1 MNNIFTLPRL
11 AIGLMLTLAITA
23 AACGGAGEQAVP
35 PLTTGVPD
43 AAPAAT
49 EPPPAATTTQA
60 ADEPETA
67 ALQPVSPDTT
77 WVTTTEAT
85 TTTTAAPAT
94 TAATAATSPATTTTE
109 KPAPTT
115 TEAPAATKAATTTTE
130 ITTTTKAATTTTE
143 ATTTTVAAT
152 TTEPPATTEAPTT
165 TTSPPTT
172 AANAGPIISIPQP
185 GDDVPAINS
194 FGKRVDFSAFPEV
207 TNIIPWEIWNSED
220 IENMPEWTFM
230 TFTPGP
236 SRKRSTMGI
245 MLGAW
250 SKPMSLQV
258 GTAIYGSP
266 ELVIGYPT
274 PPGVLE
280 VFVVKSITPFPD
292 YIDDAYRLNNKTIYQ
307 VRVCGV
313 TPETISWGIE
323 WGRHA
328 YLGEDGLYRLI
339 GSDTYGE
346 DGFCNGKLH

>member
-1 MNNIFTLPRL
+1 MNNISTLNRP
-11 AIGLMLTLAITA
+11 AIGVLLTLAITA
-23 AACGGAGEQAVP
+23 AACGGAGGQAVP
-35 PLTTGVPD
+35 PLTTEAPA
-43 AAPAAT
+43 AAPAPV
-49 EPPPAATTTQA
+49 EPSPTATTTA
-60 ADEPETA
+60 APATDEAETVD
-67 ALQPVSPDTT
+67 LQPAGPDTT
-77 WVTTTEAT
+77 WVTTTAAEAT
-85 TTTTAAPAT
+85 TTTTAAPA
-94 TAATAATSPATTTTE
+94 AAAETPKTTTSQ
-109 KPAPTT
+109 APTT
-115 TEAPAATKAATTTTE
+115 TEATTTTTTE
-130 ITTTTKAATTTTE
+130 ITTTTAAKAATTTTE
-143 ATTTTVAAT
+143 ATTTAAT
-152 TTEPPATTEAPTT
+152 TTTTKPPTTTTTEATT

-172 AANAGPIISIPQP
+172 VASSGPVISIPQP
-185 GDDVPAINS
+185 GDDVPAVNS
-194 FGKRVDFSAFPEV
+194 FGKPMDLSAFPKV
-207 TNIIPWEIWNSED
+207 TNVIPWEVWNSED
-220 IENMPEWTFM
+220 VENMPEWTFT
-230 TFTPGP
+230 TFTTGP
-236 SRKRSTMGI
+236 DRKRSTMGI

-250 SKPMSLQV
+250 SKPMRLQV

-292 YIDDAYRLNNKTIYQ
+292 YIDDAYRINNKTIYQ

>member
-1 MNNIFTLPRL
+1 MNNILTLPRL

-35 PLTTGVPD
+35 PLTTGAPD
-43 AAPAAT
+43 TAPAPT
-49 EPPPAATTTQA
+49 EPPPAATTVPS
-60 ADEPETA
+60 ADEPKTA

-85 TTTTAAPAT
+85 TATTAAPAT
-94 TAATAATSPATTTTE
+94 TAATATTSPATTTTD
-109 KPAPTT
+109 KPATTT
-115 TEAPAATKAATTTTE
+115 TEAPATTKAATTTTE
-130 ITTTTKAATTTTE
+130 TTTTTTE
-143 ATTTTVAAT
+143 ATTTTVATT
-152 TTEPPATTEAPTT
+152 TTEPPTTTTEAPTT

-172 AANAGPIISIPQP
+172 AANAGPVISIPQP

-207 TNIIPWEIWNSED
+207 TNIIHWEIWNSED
-220 IENMPEWTFM
+220 IENMPEWTFV

-292 YIDDAYRLNNKTIYQ
+292 YIDDAYRINNKTIYQ
-307 VRVCGV
+307 VRVCGI

>member
-1 MNNIFTLPRL
+1 MNNISTLNRP
-11 AIGLMLTLAITA
+11 AIGVLLTLAITA
-23 AACGGAGEQAVP
+23 AACGGAGGQAVP
-35 PLTTGVPD
+35 PLTTEAPV

-49 EPPPAATTTQA
+49 EPPPAAVTTAEAT
-60 ADEPETA
+60 DEAETVD
-67 ALQPVSPDTT
+67 LQPAGPDTT
-77 WVTTTEAT
+77 WVTTTAAEAT
-85 TTTTAAPAT
+85 TTTTAAPA
-94 TAATAATSPATTTTE
+94 ATAETPKTPTSQ
-109 KPAPTT
+109 APTT
-115 TEAPAATKAATTTTE
+115 TEATTTTTTE
-130 ITTTTKAATTTTE
+130 ITTTTAAKAATTTTE
-143 ATTTTVAAT
+143 ATTTAAT
-152 TTEPPATTEAPTT
+152 TTTTKPPTTTTTEATT

-172 AANAGPIISIPQP
+172 VASSGPVISIPQP
-185 GDDVPAINS
+185 GDDVPAVNS
-194 FGKRVDFSAFPEV
+194 FGKPMDLSVFPEV
-207 TNIIPWEIWNSED
+207 TNVIPWEVWNSED
-220 IENMPEWTFM
+220 VENMPEWTFT
-230 TFTPGP
+230 TFTTGP
-236 SRKRSTMGI
+236 DRKRSTMGI

-250 SKPMSLQV
+250 SKPMRLQV

-292 YIDDAYRLNNKTIYQ
+292 YIDDAYRINNKTIYQ

>member
-1 MNNIFTLPRL
+1 MNYVSTLNRL
-11 AIGLMLTLAITA
+11 AIGALLTLAATA
-23 AACGGAGEQAVP
+23 AACSGAGGQAVP
-35 PLTTGVPD
+35 PLTTEAPD
-43 AAPAAT
+43 AAPAPA
-49 EPPPAATTTQA
+49 ERPPAATA
-60 ADEPETA
+60 APEADEPETV
-67 ALQPVSPDTT
+67 ALQPAGPDTT
-77 WVTTTEAT
+77 WVTTTAEAATATTTTAAPATTLSKAPAAAKTSTTTEAT
-85 TTTTAAPAT
+85 TTTTAA
-94 TAATAATSPATTTTE
+94 
-109 KPAPTT
+109 
-115 TEAPAATKAATTTTE
+115 AATTE
-130 ITTTTKAATTTTE
+130 ITTTTE
-143 ATTTTVAAT
+143 ATTTTAAEAT
-152 TTEPPATTEAPTT
+152 TTTEATTAATEATT

-172 AANAGPIISIPQP
+172 VASSGPVISVPQP

-194 FGKRVDFSAFPEV
+194 FGKPVDISTLPEV
-207 TNIIPWEIWNSED
+207 TNAIPWEVWNSED
-220 IENMPEWTFM
+220 IESMPDWTFM
-230 TFTPGP
+230 TFQPG
-236 SRKRSTMGI
+236 SDRKRSTMGI

-250 SKPMSLQV
+250 SKPMALQV

-280 VFVVKSITPFPD
+280 VFVVKSISPFPD
-292 YIDDAYRLNNKTIYQ
+292 YIDSAYELNDKTVYQ

>member
-11 AIGLMLTLAITA
+11 AIGVMLTLAITA

-35 PLTTGVPD
+35 PLTTGAPD

-172 AANAGPIISIPQP
+172 AANAGPVISIPQP
-185 GDDVPAINS
+185 GDDVPARNV
-194 FGKRVDFSAFPEV
+194 FDHPVDPAVFPKIA
-207 TNIIPWEIWNSED
+207 NIIPYERWNSED
-220 IENMPEWTFM
+220 FDNMPEWAFVNINRDHRNT
-230 TFTPGP
+230 TGVV
-236 SRKRSTMGI
+236 
-245 MLGAW
+245 LGAW
-250 SKPMSLQV
+250 SKPLDLQV
-258 GTAIYGSP
+258 GTAIVGAP
-266 ELVIGYPT
+266 ELVTGYPT

-280 VFVVKSITPFPD
+280 IFVVTG
-292 YIDDAYRLNNKTIYQ
+292 IYLDPLDSDHLKAAKVYQ
-307 VRVCGV
+307 IRVCGV

-323 WGRHA
+323 WGRHGV
-328 YLGEDGLYRLI
+328 LGEDGLYRLI
-339 GSDTYGE
+339 GSDPYGE
-346 DGFCNGKLH
+346 DGTCNGKL